1 MFGFIKKIFVVLLT
15 SIVNTFNHT
24 KRVFLSN
31 QQCKTRVTVI
41 HLHPNEYCQRLHYY
55 PFYYIIVLS
64 INLDRLVG
72 SCNILNP
79 I

>member
-1 MFGFIKKIFVVLLT
+1 MFGFIKNIFIELLT

-24 KRVFLSN
+24 KRVFLIN
-31 QQCKTRVTVI
+31 QQCKTRATLI
-41 HLHPNEYCQRLHYY
+41 HLHPNEYSQRLHYY
-55 PFYYIIVLS
+55 PFA